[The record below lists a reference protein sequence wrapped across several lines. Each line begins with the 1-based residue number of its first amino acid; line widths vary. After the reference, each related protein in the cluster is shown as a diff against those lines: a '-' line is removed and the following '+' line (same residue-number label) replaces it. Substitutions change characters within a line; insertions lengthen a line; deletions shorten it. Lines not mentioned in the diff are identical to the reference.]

1 MLLKTAS
8 SISQASAMCFFMLNS
23 LHILSISH
31 ILLTI
36 DKILVA
42 HQAPSSGEAC
52 SGEAS
57 LKTVRKDHR
66 QYPNTLKHDELEL
79 KHLAKTFTSG
89 KEKPKGPTES
99 SQPPSQGQKPGT
111 SRINFIFFPN
121 RTDYHSSIQGNLEK
135 ILSLFPSLRTVGGEK
150 VTPRAYNT

>member
-1 MLLKTAS
+1 MLLKRAN
-8 SISQASAMCFFMLNS
+8 SISQASAMCFFMLNV

-42 HQAPSSGEAC
+42 HQAPSNG
-52 SGEAS
+52 GAS

-66 QYPNTLKHDELEL
+66 QYPNTLKHEVEP

-89 KEKPKGPTES
+89 KEKQQGPTEP
-99 SQPPSQGQKPGT
+99 SQPTSQGQKSGT
-111 SRINFIFFPN
+111 SRLNFIFFPN
-121 RTDYHSSIQGNLEK
+121 RTDYHSSIQGNSE